1 MRDYLSQER
10 VILPWL
16 LRLIKAD
23 AWPCCD
29 GADQMG

>member
-1 MRDYLSQER
+1 MCEYLLYES
-10 VILPWL
+10 VILARL

-23 AWPCCD
+23 AWACCD

>member
-1 MRDYLSQER
+1 MRDYLSHER
-10 VILPWL
+10 VILRRL

-23 AWPCCD
+23 AWACCD